1 MFGTKC
7 LFAGLV
13 LSVVAGSNIA
23 GAAQPNHSC
32 TDRASAL
39 AHLSKKYS
47 EAPVAIGL
55 ANNGGVVEVLT
66 DSAGATW
73 SIIITMPDGTA
84 CMVAAGEHWEPLR
97 PIKAGAK
104 I

>member
-1 MFGTKC
+1 MFRTKS

-23 GAAQPNHSC
+23 EAAQPNHAC
-32 TDRASAL
+32 TDRTSAL
-39 AHLSKKYS
+39 THLSKKFS
-47 EAPVAIGL
+47 EEPVAIGL

-66 DSAGATW
+66 DTAGSTW
-73 SIIITMPDGTA
+73 SIIITMPDGLA
-84 CMVAAGEHWEPLR
+84 CIVAAGEHWEPLL
-97 PIKAGAK
+97 PVKAGSR